1 MSEAHQNRR
10 LNLASFALVA
20 LLVSV
25 GLLIRYLIP
34 QTEKTSNEHAVVPP
48 ESAHVPGAVTRPEPA
63 TTQHPSAV
71 EFANKLTQ
79 KTESPEEDLLV
90 VQQLLLL
97 YHRSLGEN
105 PEGDNEDVVA
115 ALLGQNKHRLTFLP
129 ERVDSIRDGLLLDR
143 WGTPYFMHPESA
155 SHMSLR
161 SAGPDKHL
169 FTDDDVVLE

>member
-1 MSEAHQNRR
+1 MSEVSQNRA
-10 LNLASFALVA
+10 LQLASIAVVVLV
-20 LLVSV
+20 VTV
-25 GLLIRYLIP
+25 GLLTMLWNRHAEQKP
-34 QTEKTSNEHAVVPP
+34 QAPPHEPLVHAVV
-48 ESAHVPGAVTRPEPA
+48 VEPTPA
-63 TTQHPSAV
+63 PVRTLHPAADG
-71 EFANKLTQ
+71 FAKKLTLQ
-79 KTESPEEDLLV
+79 TESPEEDLLM

-115 ALLGQNKHRLTFLP
+115 ALLGQNKQNLAFLP
-129 ERVDSIRDGLLLDR
+129 EGVESIREGRLMDR
-143 WGTPYFMHPESA
+143 WGTPYFMHPESV